1 MSLKNHPDQCD
12 HPEKLENVIDSDIA
26 IESNEQNLSFMNIK
40 S

>member
-12 HPEKLENVIDSDIA
+12 HPEKLENVIDIA

>member
-1 MSLKNHPDQCD
+1 MFLKNHPD
-12 HPEKLENVIDSDIA
+12 HPEKLENVIDIA